1 MKKTDKMIR
10 LDNALRR
17 FLVEGEAIDA
27 IDVDDAVK
35 KYLAKKEKKENNKPI
50 EVTTK

>member
-1 MKKTDKMIR
+1 MIR

-35 KYLAKKEKKENNKPI
+35 NILQKRKKKIINP
-50 EVTTK
+50 